1 MLYEYKTIRRLDVN
15 RMLSEIV
22 ASMQFAI
29 DEAGASVQVDSL
41 PPCQGDKMQ
50 INQVFSNL
58 LDNALKY
65 LDPNRP
71 GVIRVYGREEPDCV
85 VYSIEDNGI
94 GIAAEHQDS
103 IYNIFHRL
111 DPRRGTGEGLGL
123 TIVRRVLDR
132 HRGKIWVESE
142 VNEGSKFYVS
152 LPKG

>member
-1 MLYEYKTIRRLDVN
+1 
-15 RMLSEIV
+15 
-22 ASMQFAI
+22 
-29 DEAGASVQVDSL
+29 
-41 PPCQGDKMQ
+41 MQ

-58 LDNALKY
+58 LNNSLKY

-71 GVIRVYGREEPDCV
+71 GVIRVCGQEEPDRV

-103 IYNIFHRL
+103 IYKIFHRL
-111 DPRRGTGEGLGL
+111 DSQRGTGEGLGL
-123 TIVRRVLDR
+123 TIVRRVLER
-132 HRGKIWVESE
+132 HHGKIWVESE

>member
-1 MLYEYKTIRRLDVN
+1 
-15 RMLSEIV
+15 
-22 ASMQFAI
+22 
-29 DEAGASVQVDSL
+29 
-41 PPCQGDKMQ
+41 MQ

-65 LDPNRP
+65 LDPNRL
-71 GVIRVYGREEPDCV
+71 GVIRVCGQEEPDRV

-103 IYNIFHRL
+103 IYKIFHRL

-142 VNEGSKFYVS
+142 VNEVTVCGNRSA
-152 LPKG
+152 